1 MAATLATFQ
10 GYISNGTSGIAGTI
24 LNITTMTT
32 GTIQLGM
39 AVYGGATLSNT
50 HIVAF
55 LTGTGGTG
63 TYKVGVSQT
72 IGQAGTPASFN
83 ATTAA
88 VVTAADYN
96 YIRGIT
102 SVVLGPPTTG
112 LPTPLGY
119 NMPILATA
127 DLASGPTAIT
137 ALQWS
142 NLRTDLLSA
151 YLHQGIPGNLPY
163 PSIPTKANASNPAAI
178 VNAIDFSR
186 YLAIANTVFANA
198 LAIGSGQSSLV
209 TVSAP
214 NRTTPWNTIVTHTI
228 TLTWPSSNAAKA
240 FFNSGGNFQFFGSL
254 NGYLVT
260 DPGYAKSDDWH
271 TLLLNLKTVVMN
283 YNSTTCTGSYTTIAS
298 NNGFYNLTTSDSTLI
313 NKTTSS
319 PSYTP
324 NQYNLLA
331 RVNAGGNVLIFTIK
345 FQDDSVASGHN
356 PLYAI
361 DENVT
366 GTLNSTV
373 QAFYASGTN
382 VSATYPTV
390 SVSGP

>member
-1 MAATLATFQ
+1 MAATLALFQ
-10 GYISNGTSGIAGTI
+10 GYISNGTSGVPGTV

-39 AVYGGATLSNT
+39 AISSGSTAINT

-55 LTGTGGTG
+55 VSGTGSTG
-63 TYKVGVSQT
+63 TYTVSTSQA
-72 IGQAGTPASFN
+72 IGQLGVPASFQ

-102 SVVLGPPTTG
+102 SKVLGSPTTG
-112 LPTPLGY
+112 LPTPYGY
-119 NMPILATA
+119 NATLLASA
-127 DLASGPTAIT
+127 DLAPGPTSIT

-142 NLRTDLLSA
+142 NLRTDLLTA
-151 YLHQGIPGNLPY
+151 YTHQGSPGGLALPSV
-163 PSIPTKANASNPAAI
+163 PVKANSSNPAAI
-178 VNAIDFSR
+178 VNALDFSR
-186 YLAIANTVFANA
+186 YLAIANTINSSPLFV
-198 LAIGSGQSSLV
+198 GVDQSSLV
-209 TVSAP
+209 TVAGP
-214 NRTTPWNTIVTHTI
+214 NRTTPWNTIVTHTV
-228 TLTWPSSNAAKA
+228 TLTWPSAAAAKG
-240 FFNSGGNFQFFGSL
+240 FFNSGGYFQFFGSL
-254 NGYLVT
+254 NGYLIT

-271 TLLLNLKTVVMN
+271 TLLVNLKTVTMN
-283 YNSTTCTGSYTTIAS
+283 YNSTTCTGSYTTIAP
-298 NNGFYNLTTSDSTLI
+298 NTGFYNLTTSDTSII

-324 NQYNLLA
+324 NQYNILA
-331 RVNAGGNVLIFTIK
+331 KINAGGNVLTFTIQFK
-345 FQDDSVASGHN
+345 DDATTSGHGIYG
-356 PLYAI
+356 L

-373 QAFYASGTN
+373 RAFYSSGA

-390 SVSGP
+390 STSGP

>member
-10 GYISNGTSGIAGTI
+10 GYISNGTSGIAGTV

-39 AVYGGATLSNT
+39 AVSGGSTTINT

-55 LTGTGGTG
+55 VTGTGGTG
-63 TYKVGVSQT
+63 TYTVSTSQA
-72 IGQAGTPASFN
+72 IGQLGVPASFQ

-102 SVVLGPPTTG
+102 SKVLGAPTTG

-127 DLASGPTAIT
+127 DLASGPTAIS
-137 ALQWS
+137 ALQWD

-151 YLHQGIPGNLPY
+151 YLHQGIPGNLTY

-214 NRTTPWNTIVTHTI
+214 NRTTPWNTIVTHTV
-228 TLTWPSSNAAKA
+228 TLTWPSAAAAKA

-260 DPGYAKSDDWH
+260 DPGYTKSDDWH
-271 TLLLNLKTVVMN
+271 TLLVNLKTVVMN
-283 YNSTTCTGSYTTIAS
+283 YNSTTCTGSYTTIAP
-298 NNGFYNLTTSDSTLI
+298 NTGFYNLTTSDISII

-324 NQYNLLA
+324 NQYNILA
-331 RVNAGGNVLIFTIK
+331 KVNAGGNVLTFTIQFK
-345 FQDDSVASGHN
+345 DDATTSGHGI
-356 PLYAI
+356 YGV

-373 QAFYASGTN
+373 RAFYSSGT

-390 SVSGP
+390 STSGP